1 MQMWLQ
7 RRADMPVLGW
17 LWRQEVTAYVMS
29 WGGMLLDLTAPF
41 LLLHKRLRWVALA
54 LLCGFHA
61 TNHLIFNIGIFPYL
75 SMVLTSMFFAPDWPR
90 KAGIWART
98 QVQRRLG
105 KQSKTRR
112 MPDNSTSVR
121 QPVRSWHTPPTAK
134 RFLVPVL
141 VLFFAFHCYLP
152 LRHHLFASDV
162 NWSEEGHRYS
172 WRMMLRSKQG
182 RGNYRLVNRA
192 TGAETIVQP
201 HDSLEARQ
209 YRKLTTH
216 PDMILQYAHHLR
228 DAAAARGE
236 DVAVYGR
243 FRARLNGRKYQQF
256 IDPDVDLSQIEWT
269 WWGAKAWVLAE

>member
-1 MQMWLQ
+1 
-7 RRADMPVLGW
+7 
-17 LWRQEVTAYVMS
+17 
-29 WGGMLLDLTAPF
+29 
-41 LLLHKRLRWVALA
+41 
-54 LLCGFHA
+54 
-61 TNHLIFNIGIFPYL
+61 
-75 SMVLTSMFFAPDWPR
+75 
-90 KAGIWART
+90 
-98 QVQRRLG
+98 
-105 KQSKTRR
+105 
-112 MPDNSTSVR
+112 
-121 QPVRSWHTPPTAK
+121 
-134 RFLVPVL
+134 VPVL

-152 LRHHLFASDV
+152 LRHHFFASDV

-209 YRKLTTH
+209 YQKLATH
-216 PDMILQYAHHLR
+216 PDMILQYAHYLR

-256 IDPDVDLSQIEWT
+256 IDPEVDLSQIEWT
-269 WWGAKAWVLAE
+269 WWGAKEWVLPE